1 MLDFTMPHS
10 ADPKLIT
17 QMSLSAQ
24 STLDM
29 ISVNP
34 YRGELYQ
41 HASQRI
47 HELMHHRSHQA
58 EY

>member
-1 MLDFTMPHS
+1 MLDFTMAYA
-10 ADPKLIT
+10 ADPELIT
-17 QMSLSAQ
+17 ELSLSAQ
-24 STLDM
+24 SVLKSLTHE
-29 ISVNP
+29 P

-47 HELMHHRSHQA
+47 HELMHHRPHQA